1 PRNPVSCNRP
11 DGPSDLL
18 PGVLEASAW
27 NFDVIPAGCPG
38 RRRKLAAGTENPK
51 RNQRQSALAR
61 SLLLCSIPGQWAP
74 FARCFRHARCSK
86 RSRTHGQGCRG
97 RMGRDR
103 RRAWCA
109 HDRRGDCVRRQ
120 SEKIRALSA
129 GRLLMSAVEDGR
141 DPSRARPPRMQALA
155 RLPIFLAL
163 TGKRAMIAGDGAPVA
178 WKAELLSAAGADV
191 AVFAERPCEE
201 LRAVATQAARA
212 AIVLHQRAW
221 RIEDFTGAAVA
232 VGGFDDEAEGERFP
246 RPPRAA
252 RGPVHVV
259 DRPPHCGFSFGA
271 IVNRSPLVIGI
282 STDGAAPVFGQAIR
296 ARLEAIIPRG
306 FAAWADAARRWRK
319 TVQSLGLSSSARR
332 RFWQAFAGFAMNNPQ
347 REPASSDFD
356 AFLSSA
362 KDQVT
367 AAGTG
372 SVTLVGAGP
381 GDPELLTLRAVRALQ
396 SADVI
401 LIDDHLSPE
410 MLDFARREAQA
421 VLVGKTGPSCREN
434 EVAALM
440 ITLAKAGG
448 RVVRLEGGGSPIF
461 GCAAEEIAACRGAG
475 LAVEVVPGVP
485 AGGGCGK
492 IGRNLANSPAR
503 PKPIPGTP

>member
-1 PRNPVSCNRP
+1 
-11 DGPSDLL
+11 
-18 PGVLEASAW
+18 
-27 NFDVIPAGCPG
+27 
-38 RRRKLAAGTENPK
+38 
-51 RNQRQSALAR
+51 
-61 SLLLCSIPGQWAP
+61 
-74 FARCFRHARCSK
+74 
-86 RSRTHGQGCRG
+86 
-97 RMGRDR
+97 
-103 RRAWCA
+103 
-109 HDRRGDCVRRQ
+109 
-120 SEKIRALSA
+120 
-129 GRLLMSAVEDGR
+129 MSAVEDGR
-141 DPSRARPPRMQALA
+141 YHSTAHPPRMQALA

-232 VGGFDDEAEGERFP
+232 VGGFDDEAEAERFA
-246 RPPRAA
+246 RAA
-252 RGPVHVV
+252 RAAGIPVNVI
-259 DRPPHCGFSFGA
+259 DRPAYCDFSFGA

-296 ARLEAIIPRG
+296 ARLEAMIPRG
-306 FAAWADAARRWRK
+306 FARWADAARRWRK
-319 TVQSLGLSSSARR
+319 TVQSSGLSLSARR

-356 AFLSSA
+356 AFLSTA

-372 SVTLVGAGP
+372 GVTLVGAGP

-396 SADVI
+396 SADVV
-401 LIDDHLSPE
+401 LIDDHLAPE
-410 MLDFARREAQA
+410 MLDFARREAKA

-434 EVAALM
+434 EVALM
-440 ITLAKAGG
+440 IALAKAGG
-448 RVVRLEGGGSPIF
+448 RVVRLKGDGSPIF
-461 GCAAEEIAACRGAG
+461 GRAAEEIAACRGAG
-475 LAVEVVPGVP
+475 LAVEVVPGVTV
-485 AGGGCGK
+485 GRGHGE
-492 IGRNLANSPAR
+492 IGRNRANNPAR
-503 PKPIPGTP
+503 PTPIPGTPLRACCEWPAARPARTARALRSTSRG

>member
-1 PRNPVSCNRP
+1 
-11 DGPSDLL
+11 
-18 PGVLEASAW
+18 
-27 NFDVIPAGCPG
+27 
-38 RRRKLAAGTENPK
+38 
-51 RNQRQSALAR
+51 
-61 SLLLCSIPGQWAP
+61 
-74 FARCFRHARCSK
+74 
-86 RSRTHGQGCRG
+86 
-97 RMGRDR
+97 
-103 RRAWCA
+103 
-109 HDRRGDCVRRQ
+109 
-120 SEKIRALSA
+120 
-129 GRLLMSAVEDGR
+129 MSAVEDGR
-141 DPSRARPPRMQALA
+141 DHSTAHPPRMQVLA

-232 VGGFDDEAEGERFP
+232 VGGFDDDAEAERFA
-246 RPPRAA
+246 RGARAA
-252 RGPVHVV
+252 GVPVNVI
-259 DRPPHCGFSFGA
+259 DRPAYCDFSFGA

-296 ARLEAIIPRG
+296 AKLEAMIPRG
-306 FAAWADAARRWRK
+306 FAGWADAARRWRK
-319 TVQSLGLSSSARR
+319 TVQSSGLSLSARR

-356 AFLSSA
+356 AFLSTA

-401 LIDDHLSPE
+401 LIDDQLSADV
-410 MLDFARREAQA
+410 LDFARREAKT
-421 VLVGKTGPSCREN
+421 VLVGKTGPSQQD
-434 EVAALM
+434 EVTLM
-440 ITLAKAGG
+440 IALAKAGA
-448 RVVRLEGGGSPIF
+448 RVVRLKGGGSPIF
-461 GCAAEEIAACRGAG
+461 GRAAEEIAACRGAG
-475 LAVEVVPGVP
+475 LAVEVVPGVTV
-485 AGGGCGK
+485 GRGHGE
-492 IGRNLANSPAR
+492 IGRNRANNPAQ
-503 PKPIPGTP
+503 PTPIPGTPLRACCEWPAARPARRARALRSTSRG

>member
-1 PRNPVSCNRP
+1 
-11 DGPSDLL
+11 
-18 PGVLEASAW
+18 
-27 NFDVIPAGCPG
+27 
-38 RRRKLAAGTENPK
+38 
-51 RNQRQSALAR
+51 
-61 SLLLCSIPGQWAP
+61 
-74 FARCFRHARCSK
+74 
-86 RSRTHGQGCRG
+86 
-97 RMGRDR
+97 
-103 RRAWCA
+103 
-109 HDRRGDCVRRQ
+109 
-120 SEKIRALSA
+120 
-129 GRLLMSAVEDGR
+129 MSAVEDGR
-141 DPSRARPPRMQALA
+141 DHSTAHPPRMQVLA

-232 VGGFDDEAEGERFP
+232 VGGFDDDAEAERFA
-246 RPPRAA
+246 RGARAA
-252 RGPVHVV
+252 GVPVNVI
-259 DRPPHCGFSFGA
+259 DRPAYCDFSFGA

-296 ARLEAIIPRG
+296 AKLEAMIPRG
-306 FAAWADAARRWRK
+306 FAGWADAARRWRK
-319 TVQSLGLSSSARR
+319 TVQSSGLSLSARR

-356 AFLSSA
+356 AFLSTA

-401 LIDDHLSPE
+401 LIDDQLSADV
-410 MLDFARREAQA
+410 LDFARREAKT
-421 VLVGKTGPSCREN
+421 VLVGKTGPSQQD
-434 EVAALM
+434 EVTLM
-440 ITLAKAGG
+440 IALAKAGA
-448 RVVRLEGGGSPIF
+448 RVVRLKGGGSPIF
-461 GCAAEEIAACRGAG
+461 GRAAEEIAACRGAG
-475 LAVEVVPGVP
+475 LAVEVVPGVTV
-485 AGGGCGK
+485 GRGHGE
-492 IGRNLANSPAR
+492 IGRNRANNPAR
-503 PKPIPGTP
+503 PTPIPGTPLRACCEWPAARPARTARALRSTSRG